1 LLWLDEVTGATGG
14 RVFVIHE
21 PDELPRAVSQIND
34 ELRNQYVLGYSP
46 APAAR
51 DGKWHKLKVNLNA
64 GNSNKLHIYA
74 KKGYYGP
81 AE

>member
-1 LLWLDEVTGATGG
+1 LWLDEVTGATGG

-21 PDELPRAVSQIND
+21 PGELSQAISQIND

-46 APAAR
+46 ALAAR
-51 DGKWHKLKVNLNA
+51 DGKWHKLKVNLND
-64 GNSNKLHIYA
+64 GNPNKLHIYA